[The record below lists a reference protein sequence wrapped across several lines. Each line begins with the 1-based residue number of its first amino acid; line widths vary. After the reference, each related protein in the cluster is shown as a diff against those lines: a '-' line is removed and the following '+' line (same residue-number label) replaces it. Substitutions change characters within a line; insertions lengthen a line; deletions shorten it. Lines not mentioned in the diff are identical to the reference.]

1 MPPVTNVINLS
12 QLLANVPE
20 TTASVTVKMQWLSDA
35 LAYARKNDLADI
47 VTDARAGLLYSRQQ
61 EILDNMIAI
70 TKAELTTSGK
80 TVS

>member
-1 MPPVTNVINLS
+1 MPAVQQINLTT
-12 QLLANVPE
+12 LLN
-20 TTASVTVKMQWLSDA
+20 TTPSASASVTVKMQWLSDA

-61 EILDNMIAI
+61 EILDNMIEI
-70 TKAELTTSGK
+70 TEAELTTSGK

>member
-1 MPPVTNVINLS
+1 MAVITLS
-12 QLLANVPE
+12 TLISTVPSP
-20 TTASVTVKMQWLSDA
+20 TASASTKMQWLSDA
-35 LAYARKNDLADI
+35 LAYAKKNELADI

-70 TKAELTTSGK
+70 TEAELTTSGK